1 MGLGTDLR
9 CGAAAT
15 YRLGYMTRGSGCDF
29 HVKPGSR
36 LQRGVFPV
44 TVRSKGP
51 RLEAG
56 AL

>member
-1 MGLGTDLR
+1 MGLQLHN
-9 CGAAAT
+9 
-15 YRLGYMTRGSGCDF
+15 RLGYMTRGSGCDF
-29 HVKPGSR
+29 HGEPASR